1 MDYALE
7 LILFLKAW
15 RVVVFVIGILGNWK
29 LAKGDNEHAGR
40 KLVDHVP
47 GFISI
52 DCGATKD
59 YLDDGTGIFY
69 KSDTDFIDTGTN
81 SNIYPE
87 YQISNH
93 DYGRQIRNLRS
104 FPQGKK
110 NCYTL
115 KPEQGKNSNYLIR
128 PFFYYGNYDKKNEF
142 PKFDLYVGV
151 NYIYTVDFNGVDSI
165 IYDDTIHVPTSDIIY
180 VCLINTG
187 LGIPFISALE
197 LRPLDKSLYPLDLG
211 VLEQGW
217 RYVLGTTTGQ
227 QEEFIRYKNDVYDR
241 LWNAYG
247 ALSNSVPINTSSVI
261 DIQNNND
268 SYKLPSE
275 VLRTAV
281 QPSSGYHSLSY
292 SDPPGYNS
300 GNWCVCF
307 HFAEI
312 VKLTQ
317 GKKRVFIISVN
328 GGTYTYTSEPITLDH
343 LKPLSICLNR
353 IFKAHFSFVI
363 NATTGSDL
371 PPILNA
377 FEYYYVFPLSSLLKP
392 NNSRDG
398 DQPAKWDGNT
408 DVRTNRWRA
417 NKWWIWL
424 IVAVG
429 GIIIALLCLLC
440 YEKVKKH
447 IAEGER
453 KKKQKILLQELRGNA
468 ISSTVR
474 DKVKKRNNDR
484 QDSHELQIFSF
495 ETISAAT
502 RNFSTK
508 NKLGE
513 GGFGPVYK
521 GELYDGQ
528 KIAIKRLSRS
538 SGQGLVEY
546 KNEAILI
553 AKLQH
558 TNLVRLLGLCIQQEE
573 KILIYEYMPNKS
585 LDFFLFDSTKKSLL
599 NWKKRFNI
607 LEGIAQGLLYLHK
620 YSRLRVIHRDL
631 KASNIL
637 LDEDMNPKISDFGLA
652 RIFGLKGLEENTNRI
667 VGTYGYMS
675 PEYAMNGVV
684 SIKTDVFSYGVLLLE
699 IVSSKKNNSCYH
711 SEYPLNLIGY
721 AWQLWN
727 EGKGLELIDP
737 TIIDESCPSSE
748 ILRCIHV
755 GLLCVQDQ
763 ATDRPTM
770 LDVATMLSSE
780 TIQLLPP
787 KQPAYLIN
795 IVQEKSSEVFE
806 IKPEN
811 CSIND
816 VTISKMEAR

>member
-1 MDYALE
+1 M
-7 LILFLKAW
+7 
-15 RVVVFVIGILGNWK
+15 
-29 LAKGDNEHAGR
+29 
-40 KLVDHVP
+40 
-47 GFISI
+47 S
-52 DCGATKD
+52 
-59 YLDDGTGIFY
+59 YL
-69 KSDTDFIDTGTN
+69 
-81 SNIYPE
+81 
-87 YQISNH
+87 
-93 DYGRQIRNLRS
+93 
-104 FPQGKK
+104 
-110 NCYTL
+110 
-115 KPEQGKNSNYLIR
+115 
-128 PFFYYGNYDKKNEF
+128 
-142 PKFDLYVGV
+142 
-151 NYIYTVDFNGVDSI
+151 
-165 IYDDTIHVPTSDIIY
+165 
-180 VCLINTG
+180 
-187 LGIPFISALE
+187 
-197 LRPLDKSLYPLDLG
+197 
-211 VLEQGW
+211 
-217 RYVLGTTTGQ
+217 
-227 QEEFIRYKNDVYDR
+227 RYKNDVYDR
-241 LWNAYG
+241 MWYPYIKWP
-247 ALSNSVPINTSSVI
+247 NSVKINTSSDI

-268 SYKLPSE
+268 SYRLPPE
-275 VLRTAV
+275 VLRTAI
-281 QPSSGYHSLSY
+281 QPSNGDNSLIYDSPPSY
-292 SDPPGYNS
+292 NT
-300 GNWCVCF
+300 GNLCFCF

-312 VKLTQ
+312 SKLTQ
-317 GKKRVFIISVN
+317 GKKREFIISVY
-328 GGTYTYTSEPITLDH
+328 GGTDTYTSEPITLDH
-343 LKPLSICLNR
+343 LKPLSICVNR
-353 IFKAHFSFVI
+353 RIEGPFRFVI
-363 NATTGSDL
+363 NATTRSDL

-377 FEYYYVFPLSSLLKP
+377 FELHSVIPQFDLHEPT
-392 NNSRDG
+392 NSRDDG
-398 DQPAKWDGNT
+398 DT
-408 DVRTNRWRA
+408 DVSTNRWRA

-440 YEKVKKH
+440 YAKVKKH

-538 SGQGLVEY
+538 SGQGLVEF

-558 TNLVRLLGLCIQQEE
+558 TNLVRLLGLCIQREE

-607 LEGIAQGLLYLHK
+607 IEGIAQGLLYLHK

-675 PEYAMNGVV
+675 PEYAMNGVL

-699 IVSSKKNNSCYH
+699 IVSSKKNNSCYY

-737 TIIDESCPSSE
+737 TIIDESSPSSE

-780 TIQLLPP
+780 TVQLLPP

-795 IVQEKSSEVFE
+795 IVQEKPLEVSE

-816 VTISKMEAR
+816 VTISEMEAR

>member
-1 MDYALE
+1 MRIE
-7 LILFLKAW
+7 
-15 RVVVFVIGILGNWK
+15 G
-29 LAKGDNEHAGR
+29 
-40 KLVDHVP
+40 
-47 GFISI
+47 
-52 DCGATKD
+52 
-59 YLDDGTGIFY
+59 
-69 KSDTDFIDTGTN
+69 
-81 SNIYPE
+81 
-87 YQISNH
+87 
-93 DYGRQIRNLRS
+93 
-104 FPQGKK
+104 
-110 NCYTL
+110 
-115 KPEQGKNSNYLIR
+115 
-128 PFFYYGNYDKKNEF
+128 
-142 PKFDLYVGV
+142 
-151 NYIYTVDFNGVDSI
+151 
-165 IYDDTIHVPTSDIIY
+165 
-180 VCLINTG
+180 
-187 LGIPFISALE
+187 
-197 LRPLDKSLYPLDLG
+197 
-211 VLEQGW
+211 
-217 RYVLGTTTGQ
+217 
-227 QEEFIRYKNDVYDR
+227 
-241 LWNAYG
+241 
-247 ALSNSVPINTSSVI
+247 
-261 DIQNNND
+261 
-268 SYKLPSE
+268 
-275 VLRTAV
+275 
-281 QPSSGYHSLSY
+281 
-292 SDPPGYNS
+292 
-300 GNWCVCF
+300 
-307 HFAEI
+307 HF
-312 VKLTQ
+312 
-317 GKKRVFIISVN
+317 R
-328 GGTYTYTSEPITLDH
+328 
-343 LKPLSICLNR
+343 
-353 IFKAHFSFVI
+353 FVI
-363 NATTGSDL
+363 NATTRSDL

-377 FEYYYVFPLSSLLKP
+377 FELHTVIPQFDLHEPT
-392 NNSRDG
+392 NSRDG
-398 DQPAKWDGNT
+398 NQP
-408 DVRTNRWRA
+408 A

-429 GIIIALLCLLC
+429 GIIIAFLCLLC
-440 YEKVKKH
+440 YAKVKKH

-495 ETISAAT
+495 ENISAAT

-521 GELYDGQ
+521 GELYDGR

-538 SGQGLVEY
+538 SRQGLVEF

-607 LEGIAQGLLYLHK
+607 IEGIAQGLLYLHK

-699 IVSSKKNNSCYH
+699 IVSSKKNNSCYYT
-711 SEYPLNLIGY
+711 EYSLTLIGY

-737 TIIDESCPSSE
+737 TIIDESSPSSE

-755 GLLCVQDQ
+755 GLLCVQDK

-780 TIQLLPP
+780 TVQLLPP

-795 IVQEKSSEVFE
+795 IVQEKPLEVSE

-816 VTISKMEAR
+816 VTISEMKAR